1 MSLGSRLKKAESV
14 ITEIGCDD
22 ESYIRAYMS
31 YYRGDGGKE
40 LEKLPLFKKSP
51 EAKAEFCINA
61 LSRIDNDE
69 RKNRELGTR

>member
-31 YYRGDGGKE
+31 YYRGDGGKA
-40 LEKLPLFKKSP
+40 LEKLPLYKKSP

-61 LSRIDNDE
+61 LSRIDNENKE
-69 RKNRELGTR
+69 RGEG